1 MGQRDGRGLVSKK
14 KMQVRVT
21 HLIESEEK
29 SVFFFFFFEFNV
41 YCP

>member
-21 HLIESEEK
+21 HLMESKEESFDVRLNRTEMERSK
-29 SVFFFFFFEFNV
+29 
-41 YCP
+41 